1 MHANFIFDTVII
13 IDHLNGVKKATDL
26 LLKLRVDDVVIS
38 VITRAEV
45 LAGVKSTEKAEV
57 YLLLNNYICLPI
69 DMKIADKAAE
79 LRGKYK
85 WKLPDAFQAALALE
99 NNLILLTRNTK
110 DFNAKEHNF
119 VKVPYIIK

>member
-1 MHANFIFDTVII
+1 MQANFIFDTVII

-45 LAGVKSTEKAEV
+45 FTGVKSTEKAEV

-69 DMKIADKAAE
+69 DMQIADKAAE
-79 LRGKYK
+79 LRSKYK

-119 VKVPYIIK
+119 VKIPYKIK